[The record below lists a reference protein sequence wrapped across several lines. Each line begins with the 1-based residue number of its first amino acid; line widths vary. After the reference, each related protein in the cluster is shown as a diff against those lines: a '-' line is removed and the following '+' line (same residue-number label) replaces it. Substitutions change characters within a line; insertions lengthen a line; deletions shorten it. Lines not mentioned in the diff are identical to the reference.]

1 MEQMAKSQDFIL
13 FLFQHAEPTLLI
25 SMSSPF
31 SLLARRPSF
40 RLCPSFCLNGAGTI
54 PLVGGPWFG
63 DVWSPGLVVDACGVS
78 RVDGSTR
85 FHDVWCEVEGR
96 VILTGPH
103 RKKGGISSIKARNVC
118 VCVFLLWSK
127 RTSLQK
133 NGWPGTCHEP
143 IQRSLGSSVS
153 TTRHVVFASKAPG
166 LSFCHQHGTS
176 EDFYKQWPLQ

>member
-118 VCVFLLWSK
+118 VCFPSLVQTDQSSK
-127 RTSLQK
+127 KRVARNMS
-133 NGWPGTCHEP
+133 
-143 IQRSLGSSVS
+143 
-153 TTRHVVFASKAPG
+153 
-166 LSFCHQHGTS
+166 
-176 EDFYKQWPLQ
+176 